1 MVDPNL
7 QIRAGGGRGG
17 GHLDPV
23 IRGWYSLPKIFF
35 RP

>member
-7 QIRAGGGRGG
+7 QIRVGGGGG

>member
-7 QIRAGGGRGG
+7 QIRVAGG

-35 RP
+35 GP

>member
-7 QIRAGGGRGG
+7 QIRVGGGG

-35 RP
+35 GP